1 MASDDLKIGKFEATS
16 VSEAVT
22 HLARYKLLA
31 DLKKWEAAEKLARFR
46 VSMGEHALLWDST
59 LSEAEKGSFDTYEV
73 AFTKYFIKST
83 NSLVAEQELLN
94 FKLENFK
101 SVPELWAAILAKG
114 SECGKT
120 GEALCTPFLTALP
133 EPHRLY
139 CLGTDT
145 PTLTNFLNRAKLF
158 AATHKTTP
166 ANPQGVHATNDSP
179 NEQINA
185 LTNEVKHLKLK
196 MEQNGQGRGRQPFQN
211 GQYGRQQNFGRPRQ
225 NSRQNYGSQ
234 PGRQNRSNSRNRF
247 RSPSPDRNRNRYG
260 RQNSRRSPSPNRR
273 PVPQCWICSKWGH
286 RSFECWHKNSN

>member
-1 MASDDLKIGKFEATS
+1 MDDHKVIGKFEATS

-22 HLARYKLLA
+22 HLARFKLLA
-31 DLKKWEAAEKLARFR
+31 DLKKWEAPEKLARFR

-59 LSEAEKGSFDTYEV
+59 LSQAELASFDAYE
-73 AFTKYFIKST
+73 AAYSKYFIKST

-94 FKLENFK
+94 FKLKDFK
-101 SVPELWAAILAKG
+101 SVPELWSAILAKG
-114 SECGKT
+114 SECGKK
-120 GEALCTPFLTALP
+120 GEDLCTPFLTALP

-166 ANPQGVHATNDSP
+166 ASPQGVHATNDSP

-185 LTNEVKHLKLK
+185 LTNEVKNLKLK

-211 GQYGRQQNFGRPRQ
+211 GQYGRQQNF
-225 NSRQNYGSQ
+225 
-234 PGRQNRSNSRNRF
+234 RSNSRNRF
-247 RSPSPDRNRNRYG
+247 RSPSPSPRYG
-260 RQNSRRSPSPNRR
+260 RQNNRKSPSPNRR